1 MLSRRHFLAAI
12 PVVLLAQNARAD
24 AVDDALTDITKAR
37 ASLQTLMGPFNQVRT
52 ISLLKSAV
60 KSTGT
65 LWLRRPDHLRWQLD
79 APDDATYWVLP
90 TALAYRTKAG
100 SGKIAKGSEG
110 VLGGVLSDL
119 LTLLGGDLHG
129 LQIRYQIAV
138 VRRDSQS
145 LILSL
150 MPRDEQLAKRTS
162 RIEISFGADL
172 SVLSQVTI
180 IEAKG
185 DKSEISFGT
194 MSKNTKLEDKIFNT
208 DE

>member
-1 MLSRRHFLAAI
+1 MLSRRLFLALI
-12 PVVLLAQNARAD
+12 PATLWSHIARAD
-24 AVDDALTDITKAR
+24 AVDDALADITKAR
-37 ASLQTLMGPFNQVRT
+37 ASLQTLKGPFTQVRT

-65 LWLRRPDHLRWQLD
+65 LWLSRPDHLRWQLD
-79 APDDATYWVLP
+79 PPDDATYWVLP

-100 SGKIAKGSEG
+100 SGKIAKGAEG

-119 LTLLGGDLHG
+119 LALLGGDLRG
-129 LQIRYQIAV
+129 LQSRYQIAV
-138 VRRDSQS
+138 VRRDTQS
-145 LILSL
+145 LVLSL
-150 MPRDEQLAKRTS
+150 VPREEQLAKRTS
-162 RIEISFGADL
+162 RIEIYFGTDL

-185 DKSEISFGT
+185 DKSEITFGV
-194 MSKNTKLEDKIFNT
+194 MSKNGKIEDKVFST